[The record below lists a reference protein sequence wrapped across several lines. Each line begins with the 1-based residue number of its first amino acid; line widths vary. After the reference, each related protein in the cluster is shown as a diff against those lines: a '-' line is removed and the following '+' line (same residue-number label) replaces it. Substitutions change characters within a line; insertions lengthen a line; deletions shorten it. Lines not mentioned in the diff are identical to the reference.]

1 MIVHGQTHGGIAQGV
16 GQALWEACVIDPD
29 SGQPVSGSLMD
40 YGMPRF
46 DNMPF
51 FKTEIAEV
59 LSPTNP
65 FGVKAGGEGGTT
77 PAPALIMSAIDDALA
92 NIGDPI
98 EIPMPATPVKI
109 WTAIQ
114 QMRATKSSAA

>member
-1 MIVHGQTHGGIAQGV
+1 
-16 GQALWEACVIDPD
+16 
-29 SGQPVSGSLMD
+29 MD

-46 DNMPF
+46 DNMPS

-92 NIGDPI
+92 SIGEPTRSRCRRRPHRSGKPSGTRNNDEHDP
-98 EIPMPATPVKI
+98 EKWVPVFGKDHDPLR
-109 WTAIQ
+109 TGA
-114 QMRATKSSAA
+114 

>member
-1 MIVHGQTHGGIAQGV
+1 
-16 GQALWEACVIDPD
+16 
-29 SGQPVSGSLMD
+29 
-40 YGMPRF
+40 MPRF
-46 DNMPF
+46 DNMPS

-77 PAPALIMSAIDDALA
+77 PAPALIMSAIEDALA
-92 NIGDPI
+92 NIGEPI

-114 QMRATKSSAA
+114 QMRAKKRSAA